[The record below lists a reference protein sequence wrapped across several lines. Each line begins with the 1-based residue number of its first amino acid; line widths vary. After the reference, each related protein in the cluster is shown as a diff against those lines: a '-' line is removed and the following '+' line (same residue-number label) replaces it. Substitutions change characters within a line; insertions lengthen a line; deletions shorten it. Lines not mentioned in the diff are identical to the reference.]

1 MAEERLTD
9 DPVEKKQ
16 PDLFEVE
23 GEEYDDDL
31 VGLTPG
37 KLEEELER
45 RRLVEAR
52 ARAEREKM
60 LSDAKAKFDAQD
72 YEGAA
77 AAYQRLAEQGDAEAE
92 TWAWRARTHDYAD
105 LECFTRRRQA
115 RQFARAGAEARQ
127 EVLSHLQEK
136 IDAEI
141 SACEQE
147 AAPLREKVYAGM
159 EARRDAFKVN
169 RNYYLLRF
177 GICFA
182 VFAALLIA
190 CAVSASF
197 IVRTRGMTVPI
208 LTAVFGGLA
217 LVVLPVVLFFSL
229 WGVLGA
235 QILVLFF
242 SRRLYVAQRLVGDNE
257 KLSSTDDGARLA
269 ALEER
274 ISLFKTV
281 LEGET
286 EDLSAYRE
294 DEDADALEDGEAS
307 DEAETGAE
315 TDELSEEETAEE

>member
-217 LVVLPVVLFFSL
+217 LVVLPVVLFFS
-229 WGVLGA
+229 
-235 QILVLFF
+235 
-242 SRRLYVAQRLVGDNE
+242 RKLYVAQRLVGDNE